1 MTESELFVSRLKES
15 KSVGELRQ
23 ILDDACADLAQ
34 ILTVTVLCSRGPY
47 STKRTC
53 VIDFVTDDSKLE
65 AVARRIGGTRFGYN
79 SLIISLPSHGDFT
92 CARGT
97 QPDLPSCSCTARS

>member
-1 MTESELFVSRLKES
+1 MTDSELFVSRLKES

-34 ILTVTVLCSRGPY
+34 ILTVTVLCGRGPY
-47 STKRTC
+47 SKRTC

-92 CARGT
+92 CARSAL
-97 QPDLPSCSCTARS
+97 PHLPSCSCTARS